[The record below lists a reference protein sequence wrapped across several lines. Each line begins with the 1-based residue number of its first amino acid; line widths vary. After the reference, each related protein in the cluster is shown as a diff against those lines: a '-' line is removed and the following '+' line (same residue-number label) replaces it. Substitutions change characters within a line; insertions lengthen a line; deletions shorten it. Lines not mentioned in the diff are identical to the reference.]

1 MSRTLPLLRR
11 TPTRRQSVKYLGGR
25 RSSVTFAPQ
34 DAFTQALDSE
44 VPEPEPASA
53 AQPQQGQRQQQQMP
67 NSGAHFQEG
76 QQQGA
81 ASLQQPAQQVLQ
93 RPEPADAA
101 GAAGARDQQAAALD
115 MSSSTEAAL
124 VEDSCREGGSKS
136 LPMVAGEPP
145 AASAPDQQSQ
155 AQGQG
160 AGEQAAGPEEDPA
173 QQQTP
178 EGRLEPELS
187 GGAGADFG
195 CLCCA
200 QGPYL
205 GGHAP
210 PGALASELSS
220 DVAAEIWLAR
230 MLYAV
235 CDHHAAGL
243 DCSCTRAR
251 CQHPAQH
258 AHSTCRGLHEPCIRW
273 SQLASC

>member
-44 VPEPEPASA
+44 VPEPEPAPASA
-53 AQPQQGQRQQQQMP
+53 AQPQQGQR
-67 NSGAHFQEG
+67 
-76 QQQGA
+76 
-81 ASLQQPAQQVLQ
+81 QPAQQVLQ

-101 GAAGARDQQAAALD
+101 GAAGAQDQQAAALD
-115 MSSSTEAAL
+115 MSFSTEAAL

-145 AASAPDQQSQ
+145 AASAPEQQSQ

-160 AGEQAAGPEEDPA
+160 AGEQAAGPEEDPV

-210 PGALASELSS
+210 PGASASELSS
-220 DVAAEIWLAR
+220 DVAAEYGWLGCCMRSATI
-230 MLYAV
+230 MLQAWT
-235 CDHHAAGL
+235 AAAPAPDVSTLPSMPLGW
-243 DCSCTRAR
+243 SRGQRA
-251 CQHPAQH
+251 A
-258 AHSTCRGLHEPCIRW
+258 
-273 SQLASC
+273 